1 MTKEAFHDFAHFHLS
16 FFKYNIE
23 MQSHK
28 EGLIIHEDVNK
39 ELLVTLSVPR
49 TDVVFLSNVHGHKRL
64 TLCQRN
70 PDTALIDIRCR
81 FPQPGEYE
89 LEIYASKKPDYSV
102 EVPEK
107 PYDVILEYRVI
118 VEGSAVDGVFE
129 EFPSI
134 YGDLAS
140 REHFLHYPLE
150 YYFLEGEKV
159 HFKVSAGTATEMAAR
174 HQGKRIQFHKRGDCF
189 EGEVLIGEGVVLIMG
204 LYYEKGFE
212 HKGQKFRKVLKYNKP
227 PKEAEVDLDD
237 VISEN
242 L

>member
-1 MTKEAFHDFAHFHLS
+1 MDFAHFHMG

-39 ELLVTLSVPR
+39 ELLVTLSVPQK
-49 TDVVFLSNVHGHKRL
+49 DVVFLANVHGHKRRA
-64 TLCQRN
+64 LCQRN
-70 PDTALIDIRCR
+70 PETGLVEIRCR
-81 FPQPGEYE
+81 FPSPGEFE

-107 PYDVILEYRVI
+107 PYDVILEYLVI
-118 VEGSAVDGVFE
+118 VEGEVPEADVGIE
-129 EFPSI
+129 PCGGEYPSV

-140 REHFLHYPLE
+140 REHFLHEPLE
-150 YYFLEGEKV
+150 YYLPEGEKV
-159 HFKVSAGTATEMAAR
+159 HFKVGAGTATEMAAR
-174 HQGKRIQFHKRGDCF
+174 HQGKRIQFQKKGDCF
-189 EGEVLIGEGVVLIMG
+189 EGDVLIGQGVVLIMG

-227 PKEAEVDLDD
+227 PKAEEADLDEMD
-237 VISEN
+237 GVS